1 MWDLLTRAVVQGAVT
16 GDVTLSTALPDDIKS
31 VRLDAAGDVKL
42 VLRQLVIQ
50 DSIFRL
56 KEVCKC
62 EVFFGILDSCTLHDL
77 SISGIRLHKT
87 TDAPL
92 C

>member
-56 KEVCKC
+56 KEVGKCKL
-62 EVFFGILDSCTLHDL
+62 FF
-77 SISGIRLHKT
+77 RLPASFT
-87 TDAPL
+87 YTPL
-92 C
+92 FVHFRFLTA

>member
-16 GDVTLSTALPDDIKS
+16 GDVTLSTALPEDIKS
-31 VRLDAAGDVKL
+31 VRLDAGGDVKL

-56 KEVCKC
+56 KEVRK
-62 EVFFGILDSCTLHDL
+62 
-77 SISGIRLHKT
+77 
-87 TDAPL
+87 
-92 C
+92 